1 MKLGPFDGTVEEV
14 KDLFENNGLNLE
26 DYLEKPPSRLAIK
39 FLIVPA
45 VVLGVALLL
54 LDIFTTKCSQGTL
67 TLLYLLGFSG
77 GTWLTVSTQLRF
89 KNALAT
95 FAVAIGFLLMLLVA
109 SGIFSP
115 KDAVEF
121 IREIKK

>member
-1 MKLGPFDGTVEEV
+1 MKLGSFDGTVEEA

-39 FLIVPA
+39 FLIAPA
-45 VVLGVALLL
+45 VVLGVSLLIMA
-54 LDIFTTKCSQGTL
+54 IFASQCSQATL

-89 KNALAT
+89 KNTLAT
-95 FAVAIGFLLMLLVA
+95 FAVAIGSLLMVLVA

-115 KDAVEF
+115 KDAAEF
-121 IREIKK
+121 IKEIKK